1 MLFLIIKIINKI
13 MAIIS
18 SLGKNQASD
27 IAKVIYGSFEKK
39 TGSTP
44 EWVKVMAHCPNILK
58 EFTELFGVVMKEG
71 KISLNLKWKIA
82 LTVSRMLKCPF
93 CVDVTEKMLKK
104 LGAKEEIIKNPTGD
118 NVVEKDVLELVKDI
132 TDDAHVEQVETFK
145 KLRDIFSEAQIIEI
159 ISVVGLFNYI
169 NRFNN
174 TLGILP
180 E

>member
-1 MLFLIIKIINKI
+1 

-18 SLGKNQASD
+18 SLEKNKVND
-27 IAKVIYGSFEKK
+27 VAKTVYEIFENK
-39 TGSTP
+39 TGSVP
-44 EWVKVMAHCPNILK
+44 EWVRVMAHCPDILK
-58 EFTELFGVVMKEG
+58 EFTELFSATMKEG

-82 LTVSRMLKCPF
+82 LTVSEMLKCPF

-104 LGAKEEIIKNPTGD
+104 LGAKDEVIKNPDGS
-118 NVVEKDVLELVKDI
+118 NIAEEKVLEVVKDI
-132 TDDAHVEQVETFK
+132 TDDAHVDQVETFE
-145 KLRDIFSEAQIIEI
+145 KLRNIFSEAQIVEI
-159 ISVVGLFNYI
+159 ISVIGLFNYI